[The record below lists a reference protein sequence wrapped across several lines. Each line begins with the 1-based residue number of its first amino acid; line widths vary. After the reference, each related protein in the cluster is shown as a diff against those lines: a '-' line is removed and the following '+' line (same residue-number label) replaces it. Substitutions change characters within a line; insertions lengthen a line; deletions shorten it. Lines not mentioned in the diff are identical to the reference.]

1 MFRRIAVFAVLA
13 AGLFFTGCCDGGKA
27 TDGGGKKVI
36 VVGFSQIGAESDWR
50 KANTESIKAEAKTRG
65 IDLQFSDAQ
74 QKQENQIKAIRS
86 FIAQGVDVISFSPV
100 VETGWEPV
108 LKEAKRAG
116 IPVILSDRA
125 VDVTDETLYA
135 SFIGS
140 DFIEEG
146 RNAGKWLVKKTDGKA
161 MIAELVGTPGSAPA
175 NDRKTG
181 FEAVIKD
188 HPEMKIIKSQ
198 TGEFTRA
205 KGKEVMEAF
214 LKSAERDQITVLYA
228 HNDDMALGAIQAI
241 EEAGKK
247 PGEDIII
254 VSVDGVKAAFEAM
267 VAGKLNCTVE
277 CNPLIGP
284 QLFDLIEKAA
294 AGEAIPKRVVVEEG
308 VFDQSTA
315 GCATSPTAWCWE
327 AGCLP
332 RLVVPHPLA

>member
-1 MFRRIAVFAVLA
+1 
-13 AGLFFTGCCDGGKA
+13 
-27 TDGGGKKVI
+27 
-36 VVGFSQIGAESDWR
+36 
-50 KANTESIKAEAKTRG
+50 
-65 IDLQFSDAQ
+65 
-74 QKQENQIKAIRS
+74 
-86 FIAQGVDVISFSPV
+86 
-100 VETGWEPV
+100 
-108 LKEAKRAG
+108 
-116 IPVILSDRA
+116 
-125 VDVTDETLYA
+125 LYA

-175 NDRKTG
+175 NDRKAG

-188 HPEMKIIKSQ
+188 HPGMKIIKSQ

-294 AGEAIPKRVVVEEG
+294 AGEAIPKRVIVEEG

-315 GCATSPTAWCWE
+315 AATLPT
-327 AGCLP
+327 
-332 RLVVPHPLA
+332 RKY